1 MISVGARRP
10 ILRHL
15 SSSSTAHRTIPALDC
30 PATTDDDDDDDAQ
43 HHIVQL
49 LRPYFEAQ
57 QPVILRDYASAW
69 PALHLWKDWNYLR
82 ERVGTEGHVDVEL
95 GAYNNAE
102 RMNIPFGSYID
113 YLELWREEYG
123 SEDEDKNEAS
133 EAPPVLYLAQNDLPP
148 PLQADIFLPPFLE
161 NPGTSTI
168 SKADA
173 PSDSAVL
180 GEGKL
185 YQCMFWM
192 GPPTATS
199 PLHFDPLDNLLTQ
212 VAGTKRVVLVDPQE
226 APLESLYTGP
236 SYGQQENTS
245 AVPVGD
251 LLRDDD
257 GATGALQDYPQF
269 DQAWAIRREGRLEA
283 GDALYI
289 PSKWWHYVDSLSFT
303 ISVNV
308 WWR

>member
-1 MISVGARRP
+1 M
-10 ILRHL
+10 
-15 SSSSTAHRTIPALDC
+15 SSTARRTIPALDC
-30 PATTDDDDDDDAQ
+30 PAAADNDDAQ
-43 HHIVQL
+43 RQVVHL

-57 QPVILRDYASAW
+57 RPVILRNYASAW
-69 PALHLWKDWNYLR
+69 PALLLWKDWNYLR

-95 GAYNNAE
+95 GAYNSAE

-113 YLELWREEYG
+113 YLELWREQYG
-123 SEDEDKNEAS
+123 SEEKEKDETL

-148 PLQADIFLPPFLE
+148 ALQADISLPPFLG
-161 NPGTSTI
+161 NPETSAN
-168 SKADA
+168 SRMDF
-173 PSDSAVL
+173 PGDPAVL

-212 VAGTKRVVLVDPQE
+212 VAGTKRVVLVDPRE
-226 APLESLYTGP
+226 AHLESLYTGL

-251 LLRDDD
+251 LLRDED
-257 GATGALQDYPQF
+257 GVTGALQDYPQF
-269 DQAWAIRREGRLEA
+269 AKAWAIRQEGKLEA
-283 GDALYI
+283 GDALFI
-289 PSKWWHYVDSLSFT
+289 PSKWWHYLDSLSFT